1 MTHVKRGLDVALRWL
16 CIGLFAALVLI
27 VVWQV
32 FSRQV
37 LNAPSTWSEELAKYI
52 FIWLGLFG
60 AALVFGER
68 GHIAVDALVRKMP
81 ERLQRWN
88 AVLGQIVIAA
98 FAVLVLVYGGWQ
110 VSELAWNQ
118 SMPGLPLK
126 VGWLYL
132 ALPLSGVL
140 VLFYTVYHLVAV
152 VRGVENATVEGDPE
166 AI

>member
-1 MTHVKRGLDVALRWL
+1 MTHVKRGLDLGLRWL
-16 CIGLFAALVLI
+16 CIGLFAVLVLV

-32 FSRQV
+32 FTRQV
-37 LNAPSTWSEELAKYI
+37 LSAPSTWSEELAKYI

-68 GHIAVDALVRKMP
+68 GHIAVDAVARRLP
-81 ERLQRWN
+81 ERAQRWN
-88 AVLGQIVIAA
+88 AVLGQVVIGVFAA
-98 FAVLVLVYGGWQ
+98 AVLVYGGWQ

-132 ALPLSGVL
+132 ALPLSGFL

-152 VRGVENATVEGDPE
+152 VRGVENATTDGEPE